1 MALNGIDISDY
12 QKGINLDKV
21 PFDFMICKITE
32 GTNIEHKTHAV
43 FIESARK
50 KNKLWGFYH
59 FMNDEDP
66 VAQANYFYEKA
77 KRYFG
82 YGIPVL
88 DYETYGRIGVSGAKK
103 FLDRIYKLTGVR
115 CVVYMSRSV
124 CTEEDWS
131 KIAPLHKL
139 WVAQYANN
147 NTTGYQSDPWR
158 SSGKFGAWNT
168 CTIHQ
173 YTSHGRLNGYG
184 GNLDLDIAYLT
195 RDEWMKIARGDKFSP
210 SSSPLKLIDKIAEE
224 VISGI
229 WGNGSERKTKLEK
242 AGYDYDEVQK
252 AVNKKISNTSSLNRI
267 YTVKKGDTLSG
278 IGLKLSID
286 WRYIASKNKIKPP
299 YTIYLGQKL
308 KY

>member
-1 MALNGIDISDY
+1 MALNGIDVSDY

-43 FIESARK
+43 FIEGARK

-66 VAQANYFYEKA
+66 VAQADYFYEKA

-88 DYETYGRIGVSGAKK
+88 DYEMYGRIGTVGAKK

-115 CVVYMSRSV
+115 CMVYMSRSV
-124 CTEEDWS
+124 CIEEDWS

-147 NTTGYQSDPWR
+147 NTTGYQSNPWR
-158 SSGKFGAWNT
+158 SSGKFGAWNV
-168 CTIHQ
+168 CAIHQ
-173 YTSHGRLNGYG
+173 YTSHGRLNGYD

-195 RDEWMKIARGDKFSP
+195 QDEWMNIARGDT
-210 SSSPLKLIDKIAEE
+210 SSMKSIDKIAEE

-252 AVNKKISNTSSLNRI
+252 AVNKKVGSTSSFNRT
-267 YTVKKGDTLSG
+267 YTVKSGDTLSG
-278 IGLKLSID
+278 IGLKLDID
-286 WRYIASKNKIKPP
+286 WRQIASKNKIKSP
-299 YTIYLGQKL
+299 YMIYPGQKL

>member
-66 VAQANYFYEKA
+66 VAQADYFYEKA

-88 DYETYGRIGVSGAKK
+88 DYEMYGRIGVSGAKK
-103 FLDRIYKLTGVR
+103 FLDRIYKLTGVQ
-115 CVVYMSRSV
+115 CMVYMSRSV
-124 CTEEDWS
+124 CIEEDWS

-147 NTTGYQSDPWR
+147 NTTGYQSNPWR

-173 YTSHGRLNGYG
+173 YTSHGRLNGYD

-195 RDEWMKIARGDKFSP
+195 QDEWMNIARGDA
-210 SSSPLKLIDKIAEE
+210 SSVKPIDKIAEE

-299 YTIYLGQKL
+299 YTIYPGQKL

>member
-66 VAQANYFYEKA
+66 VAQADYFYEKA

-88 DYETYGRIGVSGAKK
+88 DYEMYGRIGVSGAKK

-115 CVVYMSRSV
+115 CMVYMSRSV
-124 CTEEDWS
+124 CIEEDWS

-147 NTTGYQSDPWR
+147 NTTGYQSNPWR

-173 YTSHGRLNGYG
+173 YTSHGRLNGYD

-195 RDEWMKIARGDKFSP
+195 QDEWMNIARGDA
-210 SSSPLKLIDKIAEE
+210 SSVKPIDKIAEE

-267 YTVKKGDTLSG
+267 YIVKKGDTLSG

-299 YTIYLGQKL
+299 YTIYPGQKL

>member
-66 VAQANYFYEKA
+66 VAQADYFYEKA

-82 YGIPVL
+82 YGSPVL
-88 DYETYGRIGVSGAKK
+88 DYEMYGRIGVSGAKK
-103 FLDRIYKLTGVR
+103 FLDRIYKLTGVQ
-115 CVVYMSRSV
+115 CMVYMSRSV
-124 CTEEDWS
+124 CIEEDWS

-147 NTTGYQSDPWR
+147 NTTGYQSNPWR

-173 YTSHGRLNGYG
+173 YTSHGRLNGYD

-195 RDEWMKIARGDKFSP
+195 QDEWMNIARGDA
-210 SSSPLKLIDKIAEE
+210 SSVKPIDKIAEE

-299 YTIYLGQKL
+299 YTIYPGQKL
-308 KY
+308 

>member
-12 QKGINLDKV
+12 QKGINLDKI

-66 VAQANYFYEKA
+66 VAQADYFYEKA

-88 DYETYGRIGVSGAKK
+88 DYEMYGRIGVSGAKK

-115 CVVYMSRSV
+115 CMVYMSRSV
-124 CTEEDWS
+124 CIEEDWS

-147 NTTGYQSDPWR
+147 NTTGYQSNPWR
-158 SSGKFGAWNT
+158 SSGKFGAWNA

-173 YTSHGRLNGYG
+173 YTSHGRLNGYD

-195 RDEWMKIARGDKFSP
+195 QDEWMNIARGDT
-210 SSSPLKLIDKIAEE
+210 SSVKSIDKIAEE

-229 WGNGSERKTKLEK
+229 WGNGCERKTKLEK

-286 WRYIASKNKIKPP
+286 WKYIASKNKIKPP
-299 YTIYLGQKL
+299 YTIYPGQKL

>member
-66 VAQANYFYEKA
+66 VAQADYFYEKA

-88 DYETYGRIGVSGAKK
+88 DYEMYGRIGVSGAKK

-115 CVVYMSRSV
+115 CMVYMSRSV
-124 CTEEDWS
+124 CIEEDWS

-147 NTTGYQSDPWR
+147 NTTGYQSNPWR

-173 YTSHGRLNGYG
+173 YTSHGRLNGYD

-195 RDEWMKIARGDKFSP
+195 QDEWMNIARGDA
-210 SSSPLKLIDKIAEE
+210 SSVKPIDKIAEE

-299 YTIYLGQKL
+299 YTIYPGQKL

>member
-66 VAQANYFYEKA
+66 VAQADYFYEKA

-88 DYETYGRIGVSGAKK
+88 DYEMYGRIGVSGAKK

-115 CVVYMSRSV
+115 CMVYMSRSV
-124 CTEEDWS
+124 CIEEDWS

-147 NTTGYQSDPWR
+147 NTTGYQSNPWR

-173 YTSHGRLNGYG
+173 YTSHGRLNGYD

-195 RDEWMKIARGDKFSP
+195 QDEWMNIARGDA
-210 SSSPLKLIDKIAEE
+210 SSVKPIDKIAKE

-252 AVNKKISNTSSLNRI
+252 AVNKKISNTSSLNQI

-278 IGLKLSID
+278 IGLRLSID

-299 YTIYLGQKL
+299 YTIYPGQKL